1 MGVIIALNGQ
11 HVAGKVVELKIYKK
25 WRSLVGGS
33 RRPDR
38 AVKINFLEKQEQLSL
53 DLNLPLDI
61 MKLEAETSFRAL
73 G

>member
-1 MGVIIALNGQ
+1 MNLGAVQEVEKFGV
-11 HVAGKVVELKIYKK
+11 
-25 WRSLVGGS
+25 GS

-38 AVKINFLEKQEQLSL
+38 VIKISFLEKQQRLRL

-61 MKLEAETSFRAL
+61 MKLEADNIVQHL